1 MKEKDFIMNESGDYS
16 EKFSECLDYGET
28 ILWTGKNEIKSTAG
42 TRLLGL
48 AVLVF
53 TVACFAAV
61 YSSGSNFWIVIVPF
75 IVVGLALTFGKNS
88 DYYYALTDKRLI
100 YFTFKKP
107 SYINYEDIINIE
119 LKKEEKKYGDYNYI
133 LSEQDHEIGRWE
145 AVRRAELPCNVYFT
159 VCRQLQAGVPHI
171 DRALRYLY
179 RIRSECRKPLL
190 LMYR

>member
-28 ILWTGKNEIKSTAG
+28 ILWTGKNEIKSTAA

-119 LKKEEKKYGDYNYI
+119 LKKEEKNTATITIYYRSRIMKSVGGKLSDELNCPVTYI
-133 LSEQDHEIGRWE
+133 LQYVGNYKL
-145 AVRRAELPCNVYFT
+145 A
-159 VCRQLQAGVPHI
+159 
-171 DRALRYLY
+171 Y
-179 RIRSECRKPLL
+179 RILTEHCDIYTESDQNVGSH
-190 LMYR
+190 YY